1 MTLKNSTS
9 LANKIT
15 FVVLAVGIISMLV
28 FFVQFRM
35 NNPSIAS
42 KASTKG
48 HNGQKDMENMGA
60 QIGKL
65 MQRLEKNPDDIKVLE
80 KLGKTFMMMQSWDRA
95 IHFWNRALGVDPGN
109 ISARMQLAQCL
120 YQKKNYSRA
129 AKHLEEIVRS
139 APSHTRAH
147 FNLGILY
154 KYYLNAQQKWEK
166 HFRKVIQSEGV
177 EKSVRERAKKELEND
192 RNK

>member
-1 MTLKNSTS
+1 MTQKNSTN
-9 LANKIT
+9 LANKIS
-15 FVVLAVGIISMLV
+15 FVILTIGIISMLV

-35 NNPSIAS
+35 DNPSIAS
-42 KASTKG
+42 KTNTAE
-48 HNGQKDMENMGA
+48 QQDMENMGA
-60 QIGKL
+60 EIGKL
-65 MQRLEKNPDDIKVLE
+65 MQRLEKNPNDIEVLE
-80 KLGKTFMMMQSWDRA
+80 KLGKTFMRMQSWDRA

-177 EKSVRERAKKELEND
+177 EKSVRERAKKELKKERD
-192 RNK
+192 K